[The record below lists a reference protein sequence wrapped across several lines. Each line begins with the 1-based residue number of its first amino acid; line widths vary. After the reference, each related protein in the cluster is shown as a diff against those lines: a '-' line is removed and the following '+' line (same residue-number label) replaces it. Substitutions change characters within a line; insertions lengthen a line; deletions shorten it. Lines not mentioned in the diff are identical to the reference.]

1 MPDDVLDQAEAATKE
16 GGGVSFSVEA
26 DEEPSAAQRAKRIS
40 QPATPSKDN
49 GAGSYDE
56 LMSRMGSTE
65 GAGRQGGTQLVPEE
79 LKSDVDKL
87 NRRMKNMN
95 RCLLD
100 PRSKFMSWWDFFT
113 LFALFF
119 TLIITPF
126 EVALLPTKG
135 DFLFFFNWFI
145 NLIFIVDMV
154 VNFILPYKESAK
166 QGGGTVKSHKK
177 IAHRYLTSWFPIDLI
192 SILPFDSVEV
202 FAEMS
207 SGASPFG
214 DSGGTLKIIKMIRL
228 LRLLKLAR
236 ILRASRI
243 FSRWENE
250 LGMSYQK
257 MELIKWSILIFCVMH
272 LLACGWALLA
282 QLQGSLREAD
292 LSTLEN
298 AVIECTFGTDCV
310 LPEYQ
315 NACPGCLRESTLN
328 GLGYDEDD
336 GPWPQ
341 AAADALGACDDDCLV
356 PCEMQLLS
364 TLTNRS
370 VTWLEQQENWKCRE
384 QTVGKV
390 GHNHWQVY
398 FASLYVAILQV
409 GGGVGSICPSNV
421 TEYIFVTVALL
432 AGSTVWAL
440 IVGTICGIV
449 ATGDPHATEFKQK
462 MDELNY
468 FMTDMNIDQT
478 LRVRAREYY
487 RQTRDLR
494 KKLSYTDLIDR
505 LSPTLR
511 GEVVLQMSKKTLETV
526 WYLRACEPYFLVEL
540 ALVMVREGYAPRE
553 KIPSEKLNI
562 VMRGV
567 AAKAGNILTYGDHW
581 GEDMIVSSRA
591 LRDLR
596 NASALTYVEVG
607 TISRDDLEAV
617 LEQFPA
623 SEREI
628 RQSAMKIAMQRAIV
642 VISEFVRMQ
651 QSAKSGSAGRL
662 DKLAGVFA
670 GGPASVELSEDAATD
685 PSTILNIITGGKL
698 KDIDE
703 EGNIIE
709 EEDDE
714 ADMMMAS
721 PSRMSRARGASLD
734 GGGGGGEALASVL
747 KELRDVRKEMQTSME
762 AMRREISNL
771 KTQQGV

>member
-1 MPDDVLDQAEAATKE
+1 MTQKLQRLSWRPVARARTQ
-16 GGGVSFSVEA
+16 
-26 DEEPSAAQRAKRIS
+26 DEEPTAAQRAKRIS
-40 QPATPSKDN
+40 QPATPSKDS

-65 GAGRQGGTQLVPEE
+65 GGGRQSGTQLVPEE

-95 RCLLD
+95 RCLID

-126 EVALLPTKG
+126 EVALLPTKP

-145 NLIFIVDMV
+145 NLIFIADMV
-154 VNFILPYKESAK
+154 VNFVLPYKESAK
-166 QGGGTVKSHKK
+166 KGGGTVKSHKK
-177 IAHRYLTSWFPIDLI
+177 IAHRYLTSWFPIDLV
-192 SILPFDSVEV
+192 SILPFDSIEV
-202 FAEMS
+202 FAEMT
-207 SGASPFG
+207 SGSSPFG

-272 LLACGWALLA
+272 LLACAWALLA

-298 AVIECTFGTDCV
+298 AVIECTFGSNCV

-315 NACPGCLRESTLN
+315 NACPGCLRVSVLKD
-328 GLGYDEDD
+328 LGYEEDT
-336 GPWPQ
+336 GVWPQ
-341 AAADALGACDDDCLV
+341 EAADALDACDDDCLT

-370 VTWLEQQENWKCRE
+370 TTWLEQQENWKCRE
-384 QTVGKV
+384 QAIGKV

-398 FASLYVAILQV
+398 FASLYVAMLQV
-409 GGGVGSICPSNV
+409 GGGVGSICPANV
-421 TEYIFVTVALL
+421 AEYVFVTLALL

-468 FMTDMNIDQT
+468 FMTDMNIDQS
-478 LRVRAREYY
+478 LRVRAREYF

-494 KKLSYTDLIDR
+494 KKLSYGDLILR
-505 LSPTLR
+505 LSPTLK

-526 WYLRACEPYFLVEL
+526 WYLRACESSFLVEL

-562 VMRGV
+562 IMRGV

-596 NASALTYVEVG
+596 HASALTYVETG
-607 TISRDDLEAV
+607 TISREDLETV
-617 LEQFPA
+617 LELFPA

-651 QSAKSGSAGRL
+651 QAAKGGGGNRL
-662 DKLAGVFA
+662 DKLAGVFS
-670 GGPASVELSEDAATD
+670 GGPAVDLSDDSASD

-709 EEDDE
+709 EEDEEDGG
-714 ADMMMAS
+714 S
-721 PSRMSRARGASLD
+721 TPNPRRSRAFSDAD
-734 GGGGGGEALASVL
+734 GGVAVASVL
-747 KELRDVRKEMQTSME
+747 KELKDVRKEMKESME
-762 AMRREISNL
+762 QMRREIAAL

>member
-1 MPDDVLDQAEAATKE
+1 
-16 GGGVSFSVEA
+16 
-26 DEEPSAAQRAKRIS
+26 
-40 QPATPSKDN
+40 
-49 GAGSYDE
+49 
-56 LMSRMGSTE
+56 MGSTE

-177 IAHRYLTSWFPIDLI
+177 IAHRYLTSWFPIDLL

-364 TLTNRS
+364 TLTSRS

-398 FASLYVAILQV
+398 FASLYVAILQ
-409 GGGVGSICPSNV
+409 
-421 TEYIFVTVALL
+421 
-432 AGSTVWAL
+432 
-440 IVGTICGIV
+440 
-449 ATGDPHATEFKQK
+449 
-462 MDELNY
+462 
-468 FMTDMNIDQT
+468 
-478 LRVRAREYY
+478 
-487 RQTRDLR
+487 
-494 KKLSYTDLIDR
+494 
-505 LSPTLR
+505 
-511 GEVVLQMSKKTLETV
+511 
-526 WYLRACEPYFLVEL
+526 
-540 ALVMVREGYAPRE
+540 
-553 KIPSEKLNI
+553 
-562 VMRGV
+562 
-567 AAKAGNILTYGDHW
+567 
-581 GEDMIVSSRA
+581 
-591 LRDLR
+591 
-596 NASALTYVEVG
+596 
-607 TISRDDLEAV
+607 
-617 LEQFPA
+617 
-623 SEREI
+623 
-628 RQSAMKIAMQRAIV
+628 
-642 VISEFVRMQ
+642 
-651 QSAKSGSAGRL
+651 
-662 DKLAGVFA
+662 
-670 GGPASVELSEDAATD
+670 
-685 PSTILNIITGGKL
+685 
-698 KDIDE
+698 
-703 EGNIIE
+703 
-709 EEDDE
+709 
-714 ADMMMAS
+714 
-721 PSRMSRARGASLD
+721 ARGA
-734 GGGGGGEALASVL
+734 AA
-747 KELRDVRKEMQTSME
+747 RPTWPR
-762 AMRREISNL
+762 NC
-771 KTQQGV
+771 